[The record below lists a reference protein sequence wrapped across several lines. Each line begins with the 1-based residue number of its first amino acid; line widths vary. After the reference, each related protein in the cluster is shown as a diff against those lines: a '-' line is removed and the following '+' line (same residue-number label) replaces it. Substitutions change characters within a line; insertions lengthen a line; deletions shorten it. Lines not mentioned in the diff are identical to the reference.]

1 MENPDSRTIDI
12 INEIVVPRY
21 SPRTPPK
28 DYKENRA
35 VGVFFCLKSDSG
47 IGCPELLRAKISVVE
62 DIYIVPFVEYAIRGY
77 HPRYHESGKF
87 DWLQDG
93 SHIQPAFGEGD
104 SIPAFGE
111 WLRAQ
116 HPSCLCFRK
125 GRELNDMEIDRM
137 VRRLAQNLPY
147 IINKEEA
154 SRGLKDENLYR
165 IIMPELKKT
174 ESFRDLFQKRL
185 RRLISR
191 L

>member
-1 MENPDSRTIDI
+1 MENPDSRIVDI
-12 INEIVVPRY
+12 INELVVPRY

-28 DYKENRA
+28 DYKESRA
-35 VGVFFCLKSDSG
+35 IGVFFCLKSEAVV
-47 IGCPELLRAKISVVE
+47 GCPELLRAKVSAVE
-62 DIYIVPFVEYAIRGY
+62 DIYIVPFVEYALRGY

-87 DWLQDG
+87 DWLQDS
-93 SHIQPAFGEGD
+93 SHIQPIFGEGEP
-104 SIPAFGE
+104 IPAFGE

-137 VRRLAQNLPY
+137 VRRLSQNLPY
-147 IINKEEA
+147 IINTEET
-154 SRGLKDENLYR
+154 SRGLKDEDVYR
-165 IIMPELKKT
+165 IIMPEPKKT

-185 RRLISR
+185 RRLISH